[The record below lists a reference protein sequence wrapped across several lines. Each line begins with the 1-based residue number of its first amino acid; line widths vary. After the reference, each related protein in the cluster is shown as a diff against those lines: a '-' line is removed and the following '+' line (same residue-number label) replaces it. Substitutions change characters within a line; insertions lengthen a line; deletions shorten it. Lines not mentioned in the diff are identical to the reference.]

1 MYAESGEWIIQHFAS
16 TIGSTIFP
24 TVVFAFMFGPM
35 FERVKKNVLVRN
47 QDRSIYSLLRTF
59 GKIFICIAP
68 FLICFIM
75 SKLGISSRIADP
87 ILMLGVA
94 VSLIISLIFFKIRN
108 GNIEKGIREG
118 CKKFPNF
125 ESVAQNRINERE
137 IIDCITCDSVET
149 EHNFV
154 IKNDITDVGFS
165 CVNFKTIVGKR
176 GSSVTDPAEAI
187 HYKLSKK
194 CKSSIICT
202 FDEEITDSPMPIV
215 ETENPAFN
223 NEFTTYCEKASDA
236 FYILTPQ
243 IMEQMIEAQKIYKR
257 LVFNFDGD
265 NLYIIIYH
273 DKFKRALA
281 KKDFDAAFNGVNEML
296 GYLIFDSIAQAGAHK
311 EKARKAKDLIS
322 EETKV
327 KNEAVSRA
335 SSGRFKKGL
344 KIGAL
349 FLGAIIVIDLFFLT
363 LSFCAFN
370 ESTVRD
376 TSSGTTSTPTTEE
389 ISKIQTYLKQ
399 KYEQDFIVPQNSY
412 FSKYENNSSIRVSGN
427 FEDANG
433 YSFYAQSYI

>member
-1 MYAESGEWIIQHFAS
+1 
-16 TIGSTIFP
+16 
-24 TVVFAFMFGPM
+24 MFGPIL
-35 FERVKKNVLVRN
+35 ERVKRNLLVRN
-47 QDRSIYSLLRTF
+47 QDHSVYAILRTF
-59 GKIFICIAP
+59 GRIFICLAP

-75 SKLGISSRIADP
+75 G
-87 ILMLGVA
+87 MLGLSKEVTGPIIFFGA
-94 VSLIISLIFFKIRN
+94 VVSLVISLIYFKIRN

-187 HYKLSKK
+187 HYKLSKRT
-194 CKSSIICT
+194 KSPIICT

-257 LVFNFDGD
+257 LVFNFDGND
-265 NLYIIIYH
+265 LYIIIYH
-273 DKFKRALA
+273 DKFKRALGR
-281 KKDFDAAFNGVNEML
+281 KDFDAAFKGVNEML
-296 GYLIFDSIAQAGAHK
+296 GYLIFDSIAMVGAHK
-311 EKARKAKDLIS
+311 EKVRKAKDLIS

-327 KNEAVSRA
+327 KNEAVVRA
-335 SSGRFKKGL
+335 SSSKFKKGL

-349 FLGAIIVIDLFFLT
+349 VLGAIIIINLFFLI
-363 LSFCAFN
+363 LSLCAFN
-370 ESTVRD
+370 ESSVRE
-376 TSSGTTSTPTTEE
+376 TNNGTSTAASAEE
-389 ISKIQTYLKQ
+389 ISNIQIYLRQ
-399 KYEQDFIVPQNSY
+399 KYGQDFIVPQNAY
-412 FSKYENNSSIRVSGN
+412 FSKYENNYSTRVSGN
-427 FEDANG
+427 FVDANG
-433 YSFYAQSYI
+433 YSFYAQSHI